1 MTDYQ
6 TARISLGVRLRELR
20 DEAGLSGRELAFRA
34 GWHPSKV
41 SRLERG
47 NQTAMAEDLRRWAR
61 LCGRDDA
68 AEGLVAQ
75 LGTLETHYTS
85 WRRRLS
91 AGNQA
96 RQQNAVDLESRTRK
110 LHVFES
116 VCVPGLLQTPGY
128 ARAMISRAVEL
139 HGTPTDV
146 EEGVRKRM
154 ERRAI
159 LNARDKQLQI
169 LLWEPILRTR
179 QASPK
184 VQVEQLDHLAER
196 VRRGPE
202 GIGIIPLATQLM
214 ASPMHGFWL
223 YDDNRVIVET
233 IGAELCLTDDDAVE
247 PYRRVFSA
255 LSRSA
260 VRGRAALELVERA
273 RSALTGYERPDMR

>member
-6 TARISLGVRLRELR
+6 TARFSLGVRLRELR
-20 DEAGLSGRELAFRA
+20 EEAGLSGRELASRA

-47 NQTAMAEDLRRWAR
+47 NQTAAAEDLRRWAR

-68 AEGLVAQ
+68 AQGLIAQ
-75 LGTLETHYTS
+75 LGSLETHYTS

-96 RQQNAVDLESRTRK
+96 RQQNAVDLEGRTRK

-116 VCVPGLLQTPGY
+116 VCVPGLLQTPDY
-128 ARAMISRAVEL
+128 ARAMISGAVDL

-154 ERRAI
+154 ERRAA
-159 LNARDKQLQI
+159 LEERGKQLRI
-169 LLWEPILRTR
+169 LLWEPALRTR
-179 QASPK
+179 HASLEVQAG
-184 VQVEQLDHLAER
+184 QLGYLAECI
-196 VRRGPE
+196 RGGRG
-202 GIGIIPLATQLM
+202 GIGIVPLSAQLM
-214 ASPMHGFWL
+214 ASPMHGFWI
-223 YDDNRVIVET
+223 YDDHQVIVET
-233 IGAELCLTDDDAVE
+233 VGAELFLTDADAVE

-255 LSRSA
+255 LSHAA

-273 RSALTGYERPDMR
+273 RHALTGREGSDTR